1 MTFPTEDTTMTK
13 AFDAHC
19 PNRAGEALLA
29 RCNADRALLLGAL
42 CKAPIQDEVAYEAW
56 MLKVKAIREM
66 DHNELAIAAS
76 EYRAQYVIDACCAI
90 SNCKAAWSML
100 EGYQRDVMDAI
111 VLRMGSPASDI
122 LALWAGAKI
131 DPAYLTALKRI
142 VNK

>member
-1 MTFPTEDTTMTK
+1 
-13 AFDAHC
+13 
-19 PNRAGEALLA
+19 
-29 RCNADRALLLGAL
+29 
-42 CKAPIQDEVAYEAW
+42 
-56 MLKVKAIREM
+56 
-66 DHNELAIAAS
+66 
-76 EYRAQYVIDACCAI
+76 
-90 SNCKAAWSML
+90 ML